1 MIVRID
7 EVLKSTH
14 TIVSVG
20 FFSCVRWSSKS
31 VVLEMMR
38 TCLQGAIEQV
48 F

>member
-20 FFSCVRWSSKS
+20 FFR
-31 VVLEMMR
+31 
-38 TCLQGAIEQV
+38 V
-48 F
+48 FGGLRRAWFWK